1 MSWPL
6 GGSLCTRESAGGV
19 MERQER
25 PAERPRPIASHR
37 PDLDL
42 EEGIGSGEQ
51 GGDLCQ
57 GKCGAGAVRASHASA
72 AAVRRTCTRCTPS
85 PQQSRVPAV
94 PPITRAGLCHHVSAH
109 GNLRLPRA
117 PPPRP
122 KRKAPTTHYTRRR
135 RFAGDGGRDDK
146 TTTTSE
152 PLPGEATA
160 LPPSP
165 RPRAKEQRQKR
176 ARVCRIAW

>member
-1 MSWPL
+1 MK
-6 GGSLCTRESAGGV
+6 
-19 MERQER
+19 RQER

-117 PPPRP
+117 P
-122 KRKAPTTHYTRRR
+122 H
-135 RFAGDGGRDDK
+135 
-146 TTTTSE
+146 
-152 PLPGEATA
+152 LATA
-160 LPPSP
+160 VTAVAIVGCREQLTP
-165 RPRAKEQRQKR
+165 RSLLWPESG
-176 ARVCRIAW
+176 V

>member
-1 MSWPL
+1 MHSRECRR
-6 GGSLCTRESAGGV
+6 GNGTERETRGATQTQSKPPPCSRSRVGCV
-19 MERQER
+19 VVQR
-25 PAERPRPIASHR
+25 
-37 PDLDL
+37 
-42 EEGIGSGEQ
+42 
-51 GGDLCQ
+51 GDLCQ

-146 TTTTSE
+146 TKTTSE

-165 RPRAKEQRQKR
+165 RPRAKEQRQKC
-176 ARVCRIAW
+176 AWVCRLAW

>member
-1 MSWPL
+1 MK
-6 GGSLCTRESAGGV
+6 
-19 MERQER
+19 RQER

-72 AAVRRTCTRCTPS
+72 
-85 PQQSRVPAV
+85 
-94 PPITRAGLCHHVSAH
+94 
-109 GNLRLPRA
+109 
-117 PPPRP
+117 
-122 KRKAPTTHYTRRR
+122 K
-135 RFAGDGGRDDK
+135 
-146 TTTTSE
+146 TTSE

-176 ARVCRIAW
+176 AWVCS